1 MSEIRVTTV
10 SDTAGTGP
18 VTLTKQ
24 SASKMWVNQDNGT
37 TINDSLNVS
46 SLTDN
51 GTGDYTENFTNNF
64 ANIYYAGSGIVN
76 TGTNFSNLVVNK
88 FDASLVGSIRS
99 FVGNV
104 NSSGDTFTKFDA
116 QDFMYHIN
124 GDLA

>member
-1 MSEIRVTTV
+1 MSEIRATTI
-10 SDTAGTGP
+10 SDAAGTGP
-18 VTLTKQ
+18 ITLTKQ

-37 TINDSLNVS
+37 IINDSLNVS

-51 GTGDYTENFTNNF
+51 GVGDYTENFTNNF
-64 ANIYYAGSGIVN
+64 ANIYYAGSGIAN
-76 TGTNFSNLVVNK
+76 TGTNYSNIVVNK

-104 NSSGDTFTKFDA
+104 NAGGNTFTKYDS